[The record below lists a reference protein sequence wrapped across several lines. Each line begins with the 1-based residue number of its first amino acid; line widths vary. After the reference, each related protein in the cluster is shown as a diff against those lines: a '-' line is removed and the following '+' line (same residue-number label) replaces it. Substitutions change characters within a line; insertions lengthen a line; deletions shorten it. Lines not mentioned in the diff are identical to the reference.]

1 MSVHSSDASAEPQER
16 SFWIAVICGALILTI
31 GIGARQSFG
40 IFQKPIAADLSVG
53 RELWSFANALA
64 LLLMGA
70 ISPFVGNIADRF
82 GTARTVAAGGVLYA
96 VGMFMIAFATEG
108 AMLTIGNVLCGIGMA
123 AAGFGPIFGA
133 ITRQTPPQK
142 RSIALGVATAGG
154 SFGQFAI
161 VPFASLLQHQLGN
174 WHATMSILAVMSMVM
189 VPLAFGLRERRVE
202 AARFGTAR
210 SQGAKDALHEAF
222 QTYGFWLLT
231 IGFFVCGFHV
241 AFIGLHL
248 PSYISDKAVGMS
260 LFGTPISALE
270 LGGWAIGLVGLFNI
284 AGSLI
289 WGWLGNQHPKKDML
303 ALLYALRALA
313 FVMFLALPLSW
324 VSVLLFSAS
333 LGFLWLGTVPLTSG
347 LVGYMFGASHMSML
361 WGVVFCS
368 HQLGSFLGGW
378 GAGRLYDIQGNY
390 DLMWW
395 ISVGLGV
402 FAAMIHWWI
411 REQPVSR
418 LAMSAAQA

>member
-1 MSVHSSDASAEPQER
+1 MSRKAAAKPQER

-40 IFQKPIAADLSVG
+40 IFQKPIAADLNVG

-70 ISPFVGNIADRF
+70 FSPFVGNVADRF

-96 VGMFMIAFATEG
+96 FGMFVIAFATEG
-108 AMLTIGNVLCGIGMA
+108 VTLTVGNVLCGIGMA
-123 AAGFGPIFGA
+123 AAGFGPIFGS
-133 ITRQTPPQK
+133 ISRQTPPHK

-161 VPFASLLQHQLGN
+161 VPFASLLQYRLDDWHTTIFILG
-174 WHATMSILAVMSMVM
+174 AMSMVM
-189 VPLAFGLRERRVE
+189 VPLAFGLREQRVE
-202 AARFGTAR
+202 APKFGTAN
-210 SQGAKDALHEAF
+210 SQGAKDALQEAF

-248 PSYISDKAVGMS
+248 PSYISDKAVAMS
-260 LFGTPISALE
+260 FFGRPISALE
-270 LGGWAIGLVGLFNI
+270 LGGWAIGLVGLFNV
-284 AGSLI
+284 AGSLT
-289 WGWLGNQHPKKDML
+289 WGWLGSQYPKKDML

-313 FVMFLALPLSW
+313 FMIFLALPPTW
-324 VSVLLFSAS
+324 ISVLLFSAS

-347 LVGYMFGASHMSML
+347 LVGYMFGPTHMSML
-361 WGVVFCS
+361 WGIVFLS

-395 ISVGLGV
+395 ISIGLGV
-402 FAAMIHWWI
+402 FAAVIHWWI
-411 REQPVSR
+411 REQPVPR
-418 LAMSAAQA
+418 LAILAVPA

>member
-1 MSVHSSDASAEPQER
+1 MSASLSKATVKAQQR
-16 SFWIAVICGALILTI
+16 SFWVAAICGAVILTI

-40 IFQKPIAADLSVG
+40 IFQKPIAADLKVG

-64 LLLMGA
+64 VLLMGA
-70 ISPFVGNIADRF
+70 LSPFVGNFADRF
-82 GTARTVAAGGVLYA
+82 GTARTVAAGGVLY
-96 VGMFMIAFATEG
+96 VGGMFMIAVATEG
-108 AMLTIGNVLCGIGMA
+108 VMLTLGNVLCGIGMA
-123 AAGFGPIFGA
+123 AAGFGPIFGS
-133 ITRQTPPQK
+133 ISRQTPPEN
-142 RSIALGVATAGG
+142 RSFALGVATAGG

-161 VPFASLLQHQLGN
+161 VPFASLLQYRLGN
-174 WHATMSILAVMSMVM
+174 WHTTMFILGVMSMMM
-189 VPLAFGLRERRVE
+189 VPLAFGLREQR
-202 AARFGTAR
+202 AAAPKPGAAIAQGT
-210 SQGAKDALHEAF
+210 QDALQEAF
-222 QTYGFWLLT
+222 RTQGFWLLT

-241 AFIGLHL
+241 TFIGLHL

-260 LFGTPISALE
+260 FFGRPVSALE

-289 WGWLGNQHPKKDML
+289 WGWLGSQYPKKDML
-303 ALLYALRALA
+303 ALLYTLRALA

-324 VSVLLFSAS
+324 ISVLLFSAA

-347 LVGYMFGASHMSML
+347 LVGYMFGSTHMSML
-361 WGVVFCS
+361 WGIVFFS

-402 FAAMIHWWI
+402 FAAVIHWSI
-411 REQPVSR
+411 REQPVPR
-418 LAMSAAQA
+418 LAMAAAPA